1 MLGWAWRRLEGIAGT
16 SRSREPQGGTVG
28 MDYGKEFGLRKEI
41 WLPCEGSGETQAD
54 PEQSQGEHRALAL
67 QHL

>member
-1 MLGWAWRRLEGIAGT
+1 MLGWAWRRLEGIAG
-16 SRSREPQGGTVG
+16 RSRESQGGTVG

-41 WLPCEGSGETQAD
+41 WPPREGSGETQAD
-54 PEQSQGEHRALAL
+54 PEQSQGDHRALAL